1 GQAAAGSAASAVLSP
16 LRAAAVKG
24 GAAMKSNFRSGA
36 RAGFTATGG
45 TITGGPAPAAP
56 AAAPAGGS
64 ASAGSSAQPEW
75 AAAMK
80 RREAVSHGATVLAH
94 TMKAGDSHGG
104 GAGPD
109 IKEKD

>member
-1 GQAAAGSAASAVLSP
+1 
-16 LRAAAVKG
+16 
-24 GAAMKSNFRSGA
+24 MKANFRSGA

-45 TITGGPAPAAP
+45 TITGGPASAAP
-56 AAAPAGGS
+56 AAATAGGS
-64 ASAGSSAQPEW
+64 APAGTSAQPAW

-80 RREAVSHGATVLAH
+80 RRQSVSHGATVLAH

-104 GAGPD
+104 GGGPD

>member
-1 GQAAAGSAASAVLSP
+1 MSAP
-16 LRAAAVKG
+16 
-24 GAAMKSNFRSGA
+24 
-36 RAGFTATGG
+36 
-45 TITGGPAPAAP
+45 
-56 AAAPAGGS
+56 
-64 ASAGSSAQPEW
+64 

-80 RREAVSHGATVLAH
+80 RRQAVSHGATVLAH